1 MSQRQKFGIIAIILI
16 CMVVIVSAFFHGS
29 IPQDPDYHLFADQ
42 RKLYLVPNFADVTSN
57 VFFLVIGL
65 QGLKQLFNGQLNI
78 VDEFK
83 HAYLFLFLG
92 IALTALGSA
101 YYHISPYNQTLF
113 WDRLPIAI
121 AMMSLISIILAEFVC
136 LKFAKLVFWPALIL
150 GAMSVIYWIW
160 TENAGHGD
168 LRFYGLVQFLPM
180 ASIPIILIFFKS
192 RFSHVHAYWWLLF
205 CYAAAK
211 LFEHFD
217 RETFLAL
224 GIISGHTLK
233 HLIAALGLWI
243 LLKSFQN
250 RKSSDQYC

>member
-1 MSQRQKFGIIAIILI
+1 MSLRQKFGFIAIIII
-16 CMVVIVSAFFHGS
+16 CMVAIVSMFLLGPIA
-29 IPQDPDYHLFADQ
+29 QDPVYHLFADQ
-42 RKLYLVPNFADVTSN
+42 RKLLSLPNFADVTSN

-65 QGLKQLFNGQLNI
+65 LGLKQLFKGQLNI

-92 IALTALGSA
+92 IALTAFGSA
-101 YYHISPYNQTLF
+101 YYHISPNNQTLF

-136 LKFAKLVFWPALIL
+136 LKFAKLVFWPALML
-150 GAMSVIYWIW
+150 GALSVIYWIW
-160 TENAGHGD
+160 TENTGHGD

-180 ASIPIILIFFKS
+180 ASIPIILICFKS
-192 RFSHVHAYWWLLF
+192 RFSHVHAYWWLLL

-211 LFEHFD
+211 VFEHFD
-217 RETFLAL
+217 KETFLAL

-233 HLIAALGLWI
+233 HLIAALGLWL

-250 RKSSDQYC
+250 RKSGDQ